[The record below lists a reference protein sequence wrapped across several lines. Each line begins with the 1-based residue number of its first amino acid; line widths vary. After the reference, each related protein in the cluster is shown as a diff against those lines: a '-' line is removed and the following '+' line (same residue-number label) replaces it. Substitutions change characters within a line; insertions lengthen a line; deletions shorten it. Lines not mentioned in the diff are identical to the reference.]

1 MEIRNKVDS
10 QARHR
15 EQIQEAEKIL
25 LGYIEKRKKQLAELA
40 LSTLLELDPGHPKK
54 SEYEIWI
61 RDLDQEVALQQRLDQ
76 ELLGGR
82 NALLNGEIEQARK
95 HLAALRK
102 IDSWSSLADSLA
114 AEIAAAEED
123 EEQTGQ
129 IDRLKQQF
137 EDSLANG
144 TLTAAEQQL
153 VRLAQLDVP
162 KVTLDFL
169 RLKLEESRI
178 LARDQADASE
188 LQTAYDQALTRRDWQ
203 AAREAAHQFGKRFS
217 GDDRAARLFH
227 QVSEME
233 AAERRQHSLREGI
246 STLERFVA
254 EGKKREAEL
263 ALKLLHS
270 LRLDPQHLSA
280 LEERVRKL

>member
-10 QARHR
+10 QARRR

-25 LGYIEKRKKQLAELA
+25 LGYIEKQKKQLAELA
-40 LSTLLELDPGHPKK
+40 FSTLLELDPDHPKK

-61 RDLDQEVALQQRLDQ
+61 RDLDQEVALQQRLDR
-76 ELLGGR
+76 ELRGGR
-82 NALLNGEIEQARK
+82 TALLNGEIEEAKK

-114 AEIAAAEED
+114 SEIAAAEQD

-129 IDRLKQQF
+129 IGQLKQQF

-188 LQTAYDQALTRRDWQ
+188 LQAAYDEALARRDWQ

-233 AAERRQHSLREGI
+233 ASERRQQSLREGI

-270 LRLDPQHLSA
+270 LRLDPQQLST

>member
-1 MEIRNKVDS
+1 MDS
-10 QARHR
+10 QARRR

-25 LGYIEKRKKQLAELA
+25 LGYIEKQKKQLAELA
-40 LSTLLELDPGHPKK
+40 FSTLLELDPDHPKK

-61 RDLDQEVALQQRLDQ
+61 RDLDQEVALQQRLDR
-76 ELLGGR
+76 ELRGGR
-82 NALLNGEIEQARK
+82 TALLNGEIEEAKK

-114 AEIAAAEED
+114 SEIAAAEQD

-129 IDRLKQQF
+129 IGQLKQQF

-188 LQTAYDQALTRRDWQ
+188 LQAAYDEALARRDWQ

-233 AAERRQHSLREGI
+233 ASERRQQSLREGI

-270 LRLDPQHLSA
+270 LRLDPQQLST